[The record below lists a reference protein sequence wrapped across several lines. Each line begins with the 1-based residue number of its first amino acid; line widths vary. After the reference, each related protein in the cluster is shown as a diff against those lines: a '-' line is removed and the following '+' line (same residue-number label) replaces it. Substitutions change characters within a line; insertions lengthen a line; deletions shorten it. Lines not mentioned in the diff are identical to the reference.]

1 MWTKGLLEMI
11 NRQVLPSE
19 QPQAVTRNFVPLAVI
34 AAVVLAALLSAIFTL
49 LYVSGASLEVI
60 AAVVIGIW
68 IGMCFIAAALLAL
81 PRD

>member
-1 MWTKGLLEMI
+1 MI
-11 NRQVLPSE
+11 NRRVLPSE
-19 QPQAVTRNFVPLAVI
+19 QPQEATRNFVPLAVI
-34 AAVVLAALLSAIFTL
+34 AAVVLAALLASIFVVLTV
-49 LYVSGASLEVI
+49 YGASLEVV